1 MSINY
6 WDDLPESDGEY
17 TQSVSSDPAP
27 EGTRG
32 LCDIL
37 EVKWDSLPGSTHE
50 HISIKWMIVEPEE
63 YNGKKFYH
71 NIKIN
76 GEDPAGQYY
85 KADKQEKIRKDA
97 RNMLAAIDKN
107 AGGKLFA
114 IRRLHTNDDFK
125 ACLESAR
132 MMLAL
137 GAYNNKQVV
146 RGVSANPNA
155 GSQVSKQAQNSSVA
169 AKTSQ
174 TPANVTD
181 IDEDLIPF

>member
-1 MSINY
+1 
-6 WDDLPESDGEY
+6 
-17 TQSVSSDPAP
+17 
-27 EGTRG
+27 
-32 LCDIL
+32 
-37 EVKWDSLPGSTHE
+37 
-50 HISIKWMIVEPEE
+50 
-63 YNGKKFYH
+63 
-71 NIKIN
+71 
-76 GEDPAGQYY
+76 
-85 KADKQEKIRKDA
+85 
-97 RNMLAAIDKN
+97 MLAAIDKN